1 MMSRASTSVPSS
13 KLRSRQTSTTPSLS
27 ASTEAFSAAPPFKIS
42 IHQSDTDSLLPQVKV
57 TLKQEP
63 DKQAL
68 SRLRSTF
75 RSPSWGGAELGA
87 ELVVGARLG
96 AREGRSERAGRS
108 QRAVDEDSVRELLAQ
123 PSDEHLLHPARAT
136 RQGTHLRG
144 QGRGGELHGLGR
156 QPRME
161 RVRQWVHTSPLASAR
176 PVDDS
181 LMNELQQQK
190 LSRRVHFEGGYYS

>member
-27 ASTEAFSAAPPFKIS
+27 ASTEAFGTAPPFKIS

-96 AREGRSERAGRS
+96 AREGRS

-123 PSDEHLLHPARAT
+123 PSDEHLLPPARAT

-144 QGRGGELHGLGR
+144 QGRGGELRGLGR